1 MANQKISELSALS
14 SEDLDSSVD
23 VLVVVDTSAEATKKM
38 TVGDLT
44 SAHTHTTTDITDI
57 TSTAAELNIL
67 DGVTSTAAELNI
79 LDGVTATTAELNY
92 SDGVTS
98 AIQTQIDTKQAEPS
112 EGAFVDGDK
121 TKLDAIEASA
131 DVTDVTNVTAA
142 GALMDSEVTNLA
154 DVKAF
159 DTTDY
164 ATAAQ
169 GTTADAALAASAVST
184 FGGTLIDDANAAAA
198 RTTLGVDASGTDNST
213 GVTLAGTPDYITIS
227 GQEITRSQIDL
238 TADVTGNLPDGNIAS
253 AATWNALN
261 TNVPIATDATWA
273 AKGDIAVA
281 TADNTAT
288 VLTVGGTDD
297 HVLTVD
303 STTATG
309 LKWAAVAGGGSGDI
323 TSVVAGTGLTGG
335 ATSGEAT
342 LNVDVGIADD
352 KVVQIDAADVA
363 DDDFARFTAN
373 GLEGRSASEVLSDIG
388 ASASGHTHSYAAQ
401 GANSDITSLTGL
413 TTDLAITHGGTGA
426 GTAQAAI
433 DSLSAVSGA
442 TNEHVLTKD
451 TSTGNAI
458 WKAASGGG
466 SYTAGAGIVL
476 SGSEFSMDYGI
487 GSNQVISAV
496 GSGSLA
502 DNDFLRIDG
511 NQAEGRSA
519 SEVLS
524 DIGAAAASHTHSYA
538 AQGANGD
545 ITSLTGLTTGITV
558 AQGGTGLT
566 AVGTAKQVLG
576 TNSAANAIEWQ
587 TLPAEICIA
596 CSDESTVI
604 DSGGVKTTFMVPRA
618 MTVTEVKLSLT
629 TADTMGLTL
638 NLDDRADDPSSS
650 GTDMLDTDLDS
661 STDYTAATTTFNGS
675 AGSYDL
681 DEDDF
686 VAVNVTYE
694 GDGAATG
701 LKVWLLGYW
710 T

>member
-23 VLVVVDTSAEATKKM
+23 VLVVVDTSSGATKKM

-44 SAHTHTTTDITDI
+44 SSHTHTTTDITDI
-57 TSTAAELNIL
+57 
-67 DGVTSTAAELNI
+67 TSTAAELNI

-131 DVTDVTNVTAA
+131 DVTDATNVTAA

-159 DTTDY
+159 DTSDY

-227 GQEITRSQIDL
+227 GQEITRGQIDL

-261 TNVPIATDATWA
+261 TNVPIATDATWN

-288 VLTVGGTDD
+288 VLTVGDTDD

-309 LKWAAVAGGGSGDI
+309 LKWAAVAGGGGSGDMTGVDITAGDGLDISQSNTTSGDYTATLSADLKANGGIVVESTELGIDLAASAITGTLADGDIASASTWNAKAGSGANGDI
-323 TSVVAGTGLTGG
+323 TSMTGLD
-335 ATSGEAT
+335 A
-342 LNVDVGIADD
+342 DGIPLA
-352 KVVQIDAADVA
+352 KVANAA
-363 DDDFARFTAN
+363 
-373 GLEGRSASEVLSDIG
+373 SD
-388 ASASGHTHSYAAQ
+388 

-413 TTDLAITHGGTGA
+413 TTDLAVTHGGTGA
-426 GTAQAAI
+426 SDASTARTNLGVAIGTDVQAY
-433 DSLSAVSGA
+433 DA
-442 TNEHVLTKD
+442 TIVVDADIGTSVQGYDAD
-451 TSTGNAI
+451 TSKTD
-458 WKAASGGG
+458 
-466 SYTAGAGIVL
+466 TATEWTATQNFN
-476 SGSEFSMDYGI
+476 S
-487 GSNQVISAV
+487 
-496 GSGSLA
+496 
-502 DNDFLRIDG
+502 
-511 NQAEGRSA
+511 
-519 SEVLS
+519 
-524 DIGAAAASHTHSYA
+524 
-538 AQGANGD
+538 
-545 ITSLTGLTTGITV
+545 TSLTFDATQDWDLSANQVCQLTLEGNTTFDAPTNIKDGGFYSITLIQDGTGSRTAAWNGV
-558 AQGGTGLT
+558 FKWAGGTAPTLST
-566 AVGTAKQVLG
+566 AGSAVDLITFRGDG
-576 TNSAANAIEWQ
+576 TNM
-587 TLPAEICIA
+587 L
-596 CSDESTVI
+596 
-604 DSGGVKTTFMVPRA
+604 
-618 MTVTEVKLSLT
+618 EV
-629 TADTMGLTL
+629 GRQL
-638 NLDDRADDPSSS
+638 NVS
-650 GTDMLDTDLDS
+650 
-661 STDYTAATTTFNGS
+661 
-675 AGSYDL
+675 
-681 DEDDF
+681 
-686 VAVNVTYE
+686 
-694 GDGAATG
+694 
-701 LKVWLLGYW
+701 
-710 T
+710 